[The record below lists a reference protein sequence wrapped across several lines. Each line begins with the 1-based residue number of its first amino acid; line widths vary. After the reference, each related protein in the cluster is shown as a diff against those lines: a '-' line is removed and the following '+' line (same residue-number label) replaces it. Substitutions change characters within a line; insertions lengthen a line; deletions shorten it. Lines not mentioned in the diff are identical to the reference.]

1 MKNINLLILAAV
13 KGTRL
18 GKKIKKKPKKFLK
31 YKKKFLFDYHLEVYR
46 KFKNISLNIV
56 TGYRAIEIKILSK
69 KI

>member
-1 MKNINLLILAAV
+1 MKNINLLILAAG

-18 GKKIKKKPKKFLK
+18 EKTKKPKILLK

-56 TGYRAIEIKILSK
+56 TGYRAIEIKNFIK